1 MQQLKS
7 DSCIVAVVFVRQN
20 GMAWS
25 RDLHT
30 FSLTKRGVVSILI
43 YFLVDWSL
51 YITNWTGSLEHEAH
65 GAAVWKSSC
74 EDLADFFSLL
84 GHCDTNQRHLSASC
98 MGFTKNVKACFPS
111 YCCNTAVQLWS
122 LLFMC
127 GKALGCQGLYHN
139 MGSSSAPCY
148 VGPYSGK
155 AFGLG
160 VYLPQTA

>member
-1 MQQLKS
+1 
-7 DSCIVAVVFVRQN
+7 
-20 GMAWS
+20 
-25 RDLHT
+25 
-30 FSLTKRGVVSILI
+30 
-43 YFLVDWSL
+43 
-51 YITNWTGSLEHEAH
+51 LEHEAH

-84 GHCDTNQRHLSASC
+84 GHCDTNQRNLSASC